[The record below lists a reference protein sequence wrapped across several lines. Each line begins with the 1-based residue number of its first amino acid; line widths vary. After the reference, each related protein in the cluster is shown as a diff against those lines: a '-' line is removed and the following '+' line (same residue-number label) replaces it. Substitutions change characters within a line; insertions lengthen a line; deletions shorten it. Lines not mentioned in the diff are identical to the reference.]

1 MKGPFVTLTLRWLV
15 SLALLVLVDSLSSG
29 FGYWCL
35 DLVCLLDLG
44 ISMKPRVV
52 GRRPTAGEPGT
63 HFPNGKPIL
72 SSKSLK

>member
-1 MKGPFVTLTLRWLV
+1 MTLTLRWLV

-63 HFPNGKPIL
+63 HLPNGRPIL
-72 SSKSLK
+72 SSKSPK